1 MAAPMD
7 QLDLLDRCFVKVV
20 KSLSADQS
28 TPKSSD
34 TDVHTQN
41 VNKDCIHSDDL
52 DNRLVDQIKDK
63 VECKEGQG
71 DEEENCNE
79 DLVLSHQEVMI
90 KVQSTLSD
98 IITADPLLYDLPP
111 QVTLEEINSYIA
123 LEYGQAMIVN
133 VRRADDEVLPIVVT
147 QNATVLDLKHAIK
160 RYVNLKQERANG
172 KLHLSCSTNSYENYT
187 MILNWRYIWK
197 RFWLYFDGEKLTDD
211 KKLLK
216 EYGIRNKEEVTFVK
230 RLKEKGKHRR

>member
-7 QLDLLDRCFVKVV
+7 QSDLLDRCFVKVV

-52 DNRLVDQIKDK
+52 DNRPVDQIKDK

-172 KLHLSCSTNSYENYT
+172 KLHLS
-187 MILNWRYIWK
+187 WRYIWK

>member
-7 QLDLLDRCFVKVV
+7 QSDLLDRCFVKVV

-34 TDVHTQN
+34 TNVHTQN
-41 VNKDCIHSDDL
+41 VNKDSTHSDDL
-52 DNRLVDQIKDK
+52 DSRPVDQITDK
-63 VECKEGQG
+63 VECKEGEG

-172 KLHLSCSTNSYENYT
+172 KLHLS
-187 MILNWRYIWK
+187 WRYIWK

>member
-7 QLDLLDRCFVKVV
+7 QSDLLDRCFVKVV

-34 TDVHTQN
+34 TNVHTQN
-41 VNKDCIHSDDL
+41 VNKDSTHSDDL
-52 DNRLVDQIKDK
+52 DSRLVDQITDK
-63 VECKEGQG
+63 VECKEGEE

-172 KLHLSCSTNSYENYT
+172 KLHLS
-187 MILNWRYIWK
+187 WRYIWK

>member
-1 MAAPMD
+1 M
-7 QLDLLDRCFVKVV
+7 
-20 KSLSADQS
+20 
-28 TPKSSD
+28 
-34 TDVHTQN
+34 
-41 VNKDCIHSDDL
+41 
-52 DNRLVDQIKDK
+52 
-63 VECKEGQG
+63 ECKEGQG

-172 KLHLSCSTNSYENYT
+172 KLHLS
-187 MILNWRYIWK
+187 WRYIWK

>member
-1 MAAPMD
+1 MAAPLD
-7 QLDLLDRCFVKVV
+7 QSDLLDRCFVKVV

-52 DNRLVDQIKDK
+52 DNRPVDQIKDK

-172 KLHLSCSTNSYENYT
+172 KLHLS
-187 MILNWRYIWK
+187 WRYIWK

>member
-1 MAAPMD
+1 MAAPMG
-7 QLDLLDRCFVKVV
+7 QSDLLDRCFVKVV

-28 TPKSSD
+28 TPKLSD
-34 TDVHTQN
+34 TEVHTQN
-41 VNKDCIHSDDL
+41 VNKDNTHSGDL
-52 DNRLVDQIKDK
+52 DNQLVHQIKDK
-63 VECKEGQG
+63 VECQEGQE

-172 KLHLSCSTNSYENYT
+172 KLHLS
-187 MILNWRYIWK
+187 WRYIWK